1 MNSNY
6 LSLVVTLTVENLL
19 FPIELLIC
27 GIICHRVL
35 LHVAQ
40 CIVLSTRLMVFWIVR
55 GLYKSVMTFFPL
67 PTGLST
73 SLCPVVVLIYQECAP
88 ALIFKTLCWGIE
100 YMLGAWV

>member
-1 MNSNY
+1 MRDHELNF
-6 LSLVVTLTVENLL
+6 LSLVVALAVENML

-35 LHVAQ
+35 LHVAR
-40 CIVLSTRLMVFWIVR
+40 CIVLSTRLMLFWIVR

-73 SLCPVVVLIYQECAP
+73 FLFAQWLH
-88 ALIFKTLCWGIE
+88 
-100 YMLGAWV
+100 